1 MTLTKTTMSTLAE
14 VNYHLQKS
22 IACIENLDV
31 RNVSSDEEIELFK
44 NQLSNFIQQLKAK
57 KINLDNIDSFTFV
70 DNDDLAIIMN
80 QMVEYAELNFNSQ
93 LEIRGNDDI
102 INTIA
107 TTVNLLGEELEDKI
121 KKLQQLN
128 ITLEVTTEKTKA
140 KNQELSGIMKA
151 LDESALIFI
160 TDTKGNIVKVN
171 KGFSEACM
179 YSEQELLGKSHK
191 IIRSDFHPKKFWK
204 EMITVIENGKSWR
217 NEIKCLA
224 KNGSEFWMDIVVNPI
239 TNLNQEITHY
249 LSIGNLTTDKKT
261 QEIRL
266 IENEKSIRKSLKE
279 KDILLQ
285 EVHHRVKN
293 NLQMISSL
301 MDLQIKRASEKEVV
315 KQLTDSQIRIKAMSL
330 LHEKLYQ
337 SENITLVN
345 ISEYTISLMYSFV
358 TMYDDSV
365 RERIM
370 VKHQIQK
377 DINLNIPRAIP
388 YGLIFNEI
396 ISNCYKHAFGKEEKG
411 SIMISLVKEKKNI
424 ILKIKDSGKGM
435 NTNVNFKSFKSLGM
449 KLITSLSSQLK
460 AEVTFNSNQGLEV
473 CLIFK

>member
-1 MTLTKTTMSTLAE
+1 MTLAKTTMNTLAE
-14 VNYHLQKS
+14 VSYHLQKS
-22 IACIENLDV
+22 IDCIKNLDTG
-31 RNVSSDEEIELFK
+31 NSSSEEEMEVFK
-44 NQLSNFIQQLKAK
+44 NQLSDFIRKLKAK

-70 DNDDLAIIMN
+70 DNDDLALIMN

-179 YSEQELLGKSHK
+179 YSEQELLGKNHK
-191 IIRSDFHPKKFWK
+191 IISSGFHSKRFLK

-217 NEIKCLA
+217 NEVKCLA
-224 KNGSEFWMDIVVNPI
+224 KNGSEFWMDIAINPI
-239 TNLNQEITHY
+239 SNLNQEITHY
-249 LSIGNLTTDKKT
+249 LSIGNLITDKKI
-261 QEIRL
+261 QEIKL

-301 MDLQIKRASEKEVV
+301 MDLQIKRAREKEVV

-337 SENITLVN
+337 SENITLVD
-345 ISEYTISLMYSFV
+345 ISEYTISLIYSFV

-365 RERIM
+365 RERIT
-370 VKHQIQK
+370 VQHQIQK

-388 YGLIFNEI
+388 YCLIFNEI

-411 SIMISLVKEKKNI
+411 NIMISLAKEKKNI

-460 AEVTFNSNQGLEV
+460 AEVLFESNKGLEV